1 MKLMWYSLP
10 VLLLAGVALAQPAG
24 YPPPGY
30 GYPYYGGGYHAAT
43 AEESAMNGMANLTSA
58 QGSYNLQT
66 AQAAVY
72 ATQAQSQEIANHQ
85 QYANTYFQMREQRDA
100 YEATKRVHPSE
111 EQLAYLARE
120 AAPKPLTPD
129 QVNAVSGQ
137 VKWPTLL
144 QYPSF
149 EAERQELTSL
159 LEKKAT
165 NGDLGYQDVNAF
177 IQTAD
182 DMNAKLKSG
191 IQKVPPQ
198 QYVEASSFL
207 KSLLYQTCQVGLQ

>member
-1 MKLMWYSLP
+1 MKLMLYSLP

-30 GYPYYGGGYHAAT
+30 GYGYGGYHAST
-43 AEESAMNGMANLTSA
+43 AEEGALNGMANLTSA

-72 ATQAQSQEIANHQ
+72 ATQAQSNEISNHQ
-85 QYANTYFQMREQRDA
+85 QYADTYFQMRERRDA

-111 EQLAYLARE
+111 EQMAYLAKE
-120 AAPKPLTPD
+120 AAPKPLSPD

-137 VKWPTLL
+137 VEWPLLL

-149 EAERQELTSL
+149 ESERDELSSL

-165 NGDLGYQDVNAF
+165 NGELGYQDTNAF

-182 DMNAKLKSG
+182 EMNAKLKSG
-191 IQKVPPQ
+191 IKKVPPQ